1 MPSRRAVFLCCA
13 AALACAALLVSP
25 PARAQADGTLARAI
39 AAASHQRMLVER
51 VTKAWC
57 LLGLG
62 NENRYPRV
70 QLFESIEGFEAL
82 LAELDALLVD
92 RPQLKPGLAA
102 LRQRWQPF
110 ERIASEEPARPRAL
124 ELLAAEQHVL
134 DAGDR
139 LVRALASQAGV
150 PEARVL
156 DLAGRQAMLAQRLVK
171 TYAYLAWGFDQPR
184 VLDQFVKAWND
195 YESAQEQLEA
205 FPGNTPALNDAL
217 ADAAE
222 EWGWLKGSL
231 SLYRADLFY
240 PGIIDDSGEKVLHDI
255 ARVTALYQK
264 LLARPGAP

>member
-1 MPSRRAVFLCCA
+1 MLLA
-13 AALACAALLVSP
+13 APA
-25 PARAQADGTLARAI
+25 ARAQDGDALARAI

-70 QLFESIEGFEAL
+70 QLFDSIEGFEAR
-82 LAELDALLVD
+82 LAELEVLLLD
-92 RPQLKPGLAA
+92 WPQLKPGIAA
-102 LRQRWQPF
+102 IRQRWQSF
-110 ERIASEEPARPRAL
+110 ERIASQEPARPRAL

-139 LVRALASQAGV
+139 LVRALASQAES
-150 PEARVL
+150 PTARVL

-171 TYAYLAWGFDQPR
+171 NYAYLAWGFDRPH
-184 VLDQFVKAWND
+184 VLDQFVNAWND
-195 YESAQEQLEA
+195 FEAAQARLEA
-205 FPGNTPALNDAL
+205 FPGNTRALRDAL

-222 EWGWLKGSL
+222 EWGWLKGAL

-240 PGIIDDSGEKVLHDI
+240 PGIIDDSGEKLLGDI
-255 ARVTALYQK
+255 ARVTTLYQK
-264 LLARPGAP
+264 QLARAGAP